1 MPIMPEIL
9 IIPLINFAKG
19 ASRTGSASHTGSRS
33 TAGGE
38 KLANGEGL
46 RSSER
51 NGKVR
56 KRGGRVFDEKR
67 V

>member
-1 MPIMPEIL
+1 MP

-19 ASRTGSASHTGSRS
+19 VSYTGSASHTGSRS

-46 RSSER
+46 RSSEE
-51 NGKVR
+51 NGEVR
-56 KRGGRVFDEKR
+56 KRAERSFGEKR